1 MGFMDKKRIIIAL
14 CIAAVLIPAFSLVPC
29 RWPIGLVGMLL
40 FAGVGTWEF
49 YGLLEAGGMPASK
62 KWGTASGL
70 VFVAATWFNMLGKH
84 IAYRGFSISDNALWC
99 ILLLVITS
107 NFFRILAYHDLRKG
121 LDSCMG
127 TILGIVYVPLLW
139 SFVVRLFLVGDLSKP
154 GWAAFYAILCMKM
167 ADSGGYFFGTRFGKN
182 KLAPTISPKKSWEGL
197 GGGIVFCMAINI
209 VWLVVSQGRINSAIS
224 FSLGHALVLGFLFP
238 IVGTLGDLV
247 ESIFKRAVDVKDSN
261 TMVYGLGGIL
271 DMIDSILFAA
281 PMLYIY
287 IELFLK

>member
-1 MGFMDKKRIIIAL
+1 MDKKRIIIAL
-14 CIAAVLIPAFSLVPC
+14 SIAAVLIPLFCLVPC
-29 RWPIGLVGMLL
+29 RWPLGLLGLLL
-40 FAGVGTWEF
+40 FTGFGTWEF
-49 YGLLEAGGMPASK
+49 YGLLNAGGINASK

-70 VFVAATWFNMLGKH
+70 VFIAATWFNMLGKH
-84 IAYRGFSISDNALWC
+84 ITYRGFSVSDNALWC
-99 ILLLVITS
+99 ILLMVITS
-107 NFFRILAYHDLRKG
+107 NFFRILAYQNLRKG

-127 TILGIVYVPLLW
+127 TLLGIVYVPLLW
-139 SFVVRLFLVGDLSKP
+139 SFVVRLFLIGDLSSP
-154 GWAAFYAILCMKM
+154 GWAAFYVILCMKM
-167 ADSGGYFFGTRFGKN
+167 ADSGGYFFGTRFGKH

-197 GGGIVFCMAINI
+197 FGGIFFCVVVNMI
-209 VWLVVSQGRINSAIS
+209 WLIISKDRINSVIP
-224 FSLGHALVLGFLFP
+224 FSLMHAIVLGFLFP

-247 ESIFKRAVDVKDSN
+247 ESMFKRAVDVKDSN